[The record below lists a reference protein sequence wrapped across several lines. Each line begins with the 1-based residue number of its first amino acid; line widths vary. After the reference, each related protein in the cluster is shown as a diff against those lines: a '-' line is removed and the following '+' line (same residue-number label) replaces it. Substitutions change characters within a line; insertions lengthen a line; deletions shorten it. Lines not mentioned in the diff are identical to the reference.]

1 MSLARTAGLRGRRWG
16 GRRWRGCGPRL
27 PRAAA
32 ARAAVS
38 GIGAI
43 VALVLLPGL
52 ALAHPLGNF
61 TINHY
66 AGIRIQPGSVLVDAV
81 LDEAEIPTFQERL
94 RLDTNGDGAL
104 SPDEIE
110 AARVPECRSYAA
122 SLALAAGG
130 VSVPLQLD
138 DAALS
143 FPPGAANL
151 VTMRVVCELRG
162 ALPVPIGAGT
172 RMTFADSSFP
182 DRIGWREVV
191 VQGDGTTISGA
202 GYLSATRSA
211 RLTSYPQDLLS
222 QPLDMT
228 GAISFSV
235 FPGGPTL
242 APFVAPELRLA
253 AAAGGQSGASGG
265 VSGASA
271 AGSGSGSGAGSG
283 SASSVAAA
291 VPGGIGTEVS
301 GLLGTRDLTPLVVLL
316 SLGTALLLGA
326 GHALTPGHGKTVMA
340 AYLVGTRG
348 TAVQALGLGLAVTVS
363 HTVGIVVLAGVIIA
377 LGSALPPE
385 TFQRA
390 ASIVSALIV
399 LAIGGW
405 LVGRQLRARLADRSA
420 ALRPLAHEHPD
431 AAWRAHGHGDGHGGA
446 HDHAQDHGQAHGH
459 GQPGVHSHG
468 GVAHSHL
475 PATDR
480 PITWRSLAVLGL
492 AGGIIPSANAL
503 LILLATIAT
512 GRAAYGFV
520 LVVAFGVGMALVM
533 GGVGLALVFARD
545 RVERVPN
552 RPTLARIAA
561 IAPAATAVVVL
572 ALGLY
577 LTSQAIV
584 GSPTF

>member
-1 MSLARTAGLRGRRWG
+1 M
-16 GRRWRGCGPRL
+16 
-27 PRAAA
+27 
-32 ARAAVS
+32 
-38 GIGAI
+38 

-66 AGIRIQPGSVLVDAV
+66 AGVRIQPGSVLVDAV

-94 RLDTNGDGAL
+94 RLDTNADGAL

-122 SLALAAGG
+122 SLALVAGG

-172 RMTFADSSFP
+172 RMTFTDSSFP

-202 GYLSATRSA
+202 GYLSATRSE

-228 GAISFSV
+228 GPISFSV
-235 FPGGPTL
+235 SPGGPTL

-253 AAAGGQSGASGG
+253 AAASRQSGASGG
-265 VSGASA
+265 ALGASST
-271 AGSGSGSGAGSG
+271 GSGSG
-283 SASSVAAA
+283 SSVAAA
-291 VPGGIGTEVS
+291 VPGGIGTEVT

-363 HTVGIVVLAGVIIA
+363 HTVGIVVLAAVIIA

-390 ASIVSALIV
+390 ASMVSALIV

-420 ALRPLAHEHPD
+420 ALRPAAREHPD
-431 AAWRAHGHGDGHGGA
+431 AAWRAHGHGDEPGGA

-512 GRAAYGFV
+512 GRAAYGLV

-561 IAPAATAVVVL
+561 IAPAATAVFVL